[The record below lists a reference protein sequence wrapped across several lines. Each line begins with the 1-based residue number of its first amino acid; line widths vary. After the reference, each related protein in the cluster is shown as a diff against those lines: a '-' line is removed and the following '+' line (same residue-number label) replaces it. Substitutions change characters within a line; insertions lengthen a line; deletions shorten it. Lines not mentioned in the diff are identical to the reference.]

1 MIAAKTIAA
10 KIRFPVFFIRPI
22 LPKAQSAWAILF
34 IYTSQLQM
42 KSTAG
47 LPTRIAHYE
56 LLRCFR
62 VGQNHSAAQN
72 STQPL
77 PIHYAPT

>member
-34 IYTSQLQM
+34 IYTFPVANEEYRGSPNPDSSLRAIEMLQ
-42 KSTAG
+42 G
-47 LPTRIAHYE
+47 RPE
-56 LLRCFR
+56 
-62 VGQNHSAAQN
+62 
-72 STQPL
+72 P
-77 PIHYAPT
+77 